1 MCAPVYI
8 ILLRHVVIISN
19 MFFFVGCH
27 TLAGSGD
34 CEFYRCVEDKY
45 MTCGD
50 EGYAL
55 KYGYKQCQAT
65 QDSYHQFND
74 EVNEI
79 LLLPVMDEKLHCNQT
94 NRFKR

>member
-1 MCAPVYI
+1 
-8 ILLRHVVIISN
+8 
-19 MFFFVGCH
+19 
-27 TLAGSGD
+27 
-34 CEFYRCVEDKY
+34 

-74 EVNEI
+74 EVKI
-79 LLLPVMDEKLHCNQT
+79 SHYSLLWTKNYKAIKLIVL
-94 NRFKR
+94 